1 LISIQSVSCFPLH
14 KFSFRIGL
22 NFTYGDRD
30 VRKKIIIII
39 AVVLL
44 AFSIIVDVAISDES
58 VEKQNLI
65 SLCSNLTKSMMKSP
79 SSYVF
84 DGSSAEI
91 RESTSA
97 EKEDKATETSIG
109 RLADSIKN
117 GQIQYNIANIYIEYE
132 AANSFNALLKNTS
145 LCSYDVLNTKNNNS
159 YSLMK
164 MIVGSDTIMG
174 TDLDMIVGSKDQNIG
189 NVGFID
195 KIKYFFS
202 NVL

>member
-1 LISIQSVSCFPLH
+1 
-14 KFSFRIGL
+14 
-22 NFTYGDRD
+22 